1 MRNLALQFWTLAGP
15 YWRSDER
22 LKSGG
27 ILLAVIALN
36 LGSVY
41 ITVLI
46 NLWYALF
53 YNALQ
58 ERDFSAFS
66 YQLVRFSG
74 LAAIYIFAG
83 VYRIYLRQMLQ
94 IRWRNWLTQRYVA
107 RWLQNDAYYH
117 MQLSGGGT
125 DNPDQ
130 RIQED
135 INSFIGQTLLLGLG
149 LLDAAVTLGPS
160 RPYFGGCRA
169 PLRSRGLP
177 FLATCSGPPFCMPS
191 LAPGS

>member
-1 MRNLALQFWTLAGP
+1 MRNLARQFWALAGP
-15 YWRSDER
+15 YWRSEER
-22 LKSGG
+22 WKSGA
-27 ILLAVIALN
+27 ILFAVIALN

-66 YQLVRFSG
+66 YQLLRFSV

-117 MQLSGGGT
+117 LQLSGGGT
-125 DNPDQ
+125 NNPDQ
-130 RIQED
+130 RVQED
-135 INSFIGQTLLLGLG
+135 INGFVGQTL
-149 LLDAAVTLGPS
+149 V
-160 RPYFGGCRA
+160 
-169 PLRSRGLP
+169 
-177 FLATCSGPPFCMPS
+177 LALQLQSD
-191 LAPGS
+191 